1 MFNISRVQ
9 TKARANE
16 SEMEFDNTDNPDLA
30 WDITEFGNKRRA
42 TDFVKVFEETLCVYS
57 GAVEQLYT
65 NYDIFYPEEEGRKMV
80 ILPDPAA
87 YHDTFF
93 GIIPEAVLETGLYI
107 IPGDLIEKPGL
118 FLTNLLKDRTMGPR
132 QVPFESGA
140 RAIMAKRPA
149 NDPFLPV
156 LVKGDLRELEEQWPV
171 LHLHRIKLAELQHR
185 SLLERRD
192 IANVVTEKLETL
204 FKLSHG

>member
-1 MFNISRVQ
+1 
-9 TKARANE
+9 
-16 SEMEFDNTDNPDLA
+16 MEFDPPEQTDNPDLA
-30 WDITEFGNKRRA
+30 WDLGEFGNRRRA
-42 TDFVKVFEETLCVYS
+42 TDFVQIFEETLCVYS

-80 ILPDPAA
+80 ILPDPTA

-93 GIIPEAVLETGLYI
+93 GIVPEAVLETGLYI

-118 FLTNLLKDRTMGPR
+118 HLTNLLQDRSMGPR
-132 QVPFESGA
+132 QIPFEAGI

-149 NDPFLPV
+149 HDPFLPV

-171 LHLHRIKLAELQHR
+171 LHLHRIKLGALEHR
-185 SLLERRD
+185 SALERKD
-192 IANVVTEKLETL
+192 IQKVITEKLETL
-204 FKLSHG
+204 FRLARG

>member
-1 MFNISRVQ
+1 MTS
-9 TKARANE
+9 AWANKI
-16 SEMEFDNTDNPDLA
+16 EMEIENPDNPDLA
-30 WDITEFGNKRRA
+30 WDIASFGNKSRA
-42 TDFVKVFEETLCVYS
+42 SDFVRMFEQTLCVYS

-65 NYDIFYPEEEGRKMV
+65 NYDIFYPEEAGRKMV

-93 GIIPEAVLETGLYI
+93 GIVPDAVLETGLYI
-107 IPGDLIEKPGL
+107 IPGELIERPGL
-118 FLTNLLKDRTMGPR
+118 FLTNLLKDRGMGPR
-132 QVPFESGA
+132 QVPLESGA

-171 LHLHRIKLAELQHR
+171 LHLHRIKLSELQHR
-185 SLLERRD
+185 SSLERKD
-192 IANVVTEKLETL
+192 IASVVTEKLEAL